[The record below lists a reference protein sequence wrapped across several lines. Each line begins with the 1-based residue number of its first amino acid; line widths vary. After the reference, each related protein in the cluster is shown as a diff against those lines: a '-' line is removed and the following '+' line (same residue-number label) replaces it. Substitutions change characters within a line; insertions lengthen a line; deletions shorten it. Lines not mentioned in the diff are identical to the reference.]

1 MICERNCPI
10 CGTGRNELIWEEN
23 FGDSSHVLMKKYAV
37 NSCTK
42 CGMAYVNPVP
52 EQSDWDEYYTRTSK
66 YDSPPKNDGGY
77 DEARFSKVA
86 SFFENN
92 CILKNSSILDVGCGS
107 GRLLR
112 ILRQHGYSK
121 LFGLDPSPKVA
132 EYFCGEKGI
141 AIKTGAV
148 SDFKPDCSYDL
159 IALMEVLEHVM
170 DLESF
175 LRKITNMQK
184 PSGMLYIEVPDASK
198 FMDCSDGP
206 FQQFSVEHINFFS
219 HKLLKRLMIRFGY
232 ISVAEKQYM
241 HTIAK
246 NIEVSTMMSLWKK
259 QLQDQPL
266 GEMINEQD
274 RQLTRELARYIEKS
288 SRCMSE
294 MQKIIGRV
302 VDQNKEIIVWG
313 AGTLT
318 LRLLSQTSLKAAR
331 IRVFVDSNPNY
342 QGQMIGN
349 VPIVL
354 PTQIVGMEL
363 PILVSSYISQQEIV
377 QQIRTEMG
385 LQNQLI
391 LLTEGMP
398 CQIF

>member
-1 MICERNCPI
+1 LICDRKCPV
-10 CGTGRNELIWEEN
+10 CCAEQNELIWKEN
-23 FGDSSHVLMKKYAV
+23 FGNASHVLLEKYAV
-37 NSCTK
+37 NICAN
-42 CGMAYVNPVP
+42 CGMAYVSPVP
-52 EQSDWDEYYTRTSK
+52 EQSDWNEYYAKMSK
-66 YDSPPKNDGGY
+66 YDSPNKIPGVY
-77 DEARFSKVA
+77 DEIRFDKVA
-86 SFFENN
+86 VFFEGNN
-92 CILKNSSILDVGCGS
+92 IPKEFCVLDVGCGS
-107 GRLLR
+107 GGLLR
-112 ILRQHGYSK
+112 SLCQHEYSN

-132 EYFCGEKGI
+132 EQFRDEKCI
-141 AIKTGAV
+141 TIKTAAV
-148 SDFKPDCSYDL
+148 GDFKPDCAYDL
-159 IALMEVLEHVM
+159 IVLMGVLEHVM
-170 DLESF
+170 DLDSF

-184 PSGMLYIEVPDASK
+184 PSGLLYIEVPDASK

-219 HKLLKRLMIRFGY
+219 YKLLKRLMIRFGY
-232 ISVAEKQYM
+232 VSVAEKRYM
-241 HTIAK
+241 LTIAR

-294 MQKIIGRV
+294 MQKIIDRV

-385 LQNQLI
+385 LQNELI

-398 CQIF
+398 CQRF